1 MDYNLTEE
9 QIDNMKHALGF
20 RKDRIRGRKYL
31 RYDAFRNYFST
42 WDGCK
47 DFEGLVDLSDKG
59 LMLCRQNGSDGY
71 LFHVSKQG
79 IEYLSKLT
87 GVNITEME
95 D

>member
-9 QIDNMKHALGF
+9 QIDNMKHALGY
-20 RKDRIRGRKYL
+20 RKDRIRGRKHL
-31 RYDAFRNYFST
+31 RYDAFRNYYST
-42 WDGCK
+42 GNGCK

-59 LMLCRQNGSDGY
+59 LMLSRQDGSMGY

-87 GVNITEME
+87 GVKITETE